1 MKTKTF
7 QKEITTADGEK
18 VMLERTTDDA
28 ADAVTLL
35 AQGWAEKTQAT
46 LPEPPRQH
54 QAPTQQLK
62 TVTKEN
68 TKCPTRSPLP

>member
-1 MKTKTF
+1 MNMKTKTF

-18 VMLERTTDDA
+18 LVLERTTDDP

-46 LPEPPRQH
+46 LPEPP
-54 QAPTQQLK
+54 ASTQRK
-62 TVTKEN
+62 N
-68 TKCPTRSPLP
+68 

>member
-18 VMLERTTDDA
+18 VVLERTTDDA

-35 AQGWAEKTQAT
+35 AQGWAEKTLAT
-46 LPEPPRQH
+46 LPEPP
-54 QAPTQQLK
+54 AS
-62 TVTKEN
+62 TKPRN
-68 TKCPTRSPLP
+68 NN

>member
-18 VMLERTTDDA
+18 LVLERTTDDP

-35 AQGWAEKTQAT
+35 AQGWAEKKQAT
-46 LPEPPRQH
+46 LPEPP
-54 QAPTQQLK
+54 AS
-62 TVTKEN
+62 TKPRN
-68 TKCPTRSPLP
+68 NN